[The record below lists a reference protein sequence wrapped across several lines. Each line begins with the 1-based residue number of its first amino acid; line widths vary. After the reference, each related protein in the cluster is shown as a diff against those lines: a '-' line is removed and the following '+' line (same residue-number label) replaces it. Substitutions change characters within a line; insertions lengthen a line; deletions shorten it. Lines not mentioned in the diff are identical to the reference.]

1 MALALPLLS
10 LWWTLQPAPAPAP
23 EASSPAPAEPAS
35 EPVPEASSPA
45 PAEPASEPAPE
56 ASSPAPAEPPAPAP
70 VPEASPPPP
79 ASEPAPTKLDLKYL
93 RRTRFQT
100 AAIYDI
106 VGGGSRPMTWA
117 TALQGGFP
125 WSSIRGQVGLGPR
138 GLAIG
143 LDLETARFRRFRP
156 ALLIALRWVDR
167 PRVRVTGELLL
178 GWLVQ
183 IGELARRG
191 PNAELRL
198 RVAFP
203 VGRVAPYLLLATSHT
218 LLTDRVTINTS
229 DGETRDLSFRHEWL
243 PRASLGL
250 AVAISRAIGL
260 EAGVDLAWYDAPSAT
275 PSIPG
280 FHLGLAF
287 GGGAR

>member
-1 MALALPLLS
+1 MALALPLLAA
-10 LWWTLQPAPAPAP
+10 WALQPTVLAPAP
-23 EASSPAPAEPAS
+23 EPAPEPAAPEPEPALEPAPAA
-35 EPVPEASSPA
+35 A
-45 PAEPASEPAPE
+45 PSEPALE
-56 ASSPAPAEPPAPAP
+56 PAPK
-70 VPEASPPPP
+70 
-79 ASEPAPTKLDLKYL
+79 ASEPTKLDLKVL

-125 WSSIRGQVGLGPR
+125 WSSVRGQVGLGAR

-218 LLTDRVTINTS
+218 LLTDRVTIATS

>member
-23 EASSPAPAEPAS
+23 EASSPAPAAAAS
-35 EPVPEASSPA
+35 EPV
-45 PAEPASEPAPE
+45 PE

-70 VPEASPPPP
+70 VPEASPPAP
-79 ASEPAPTKLDLKYL
+79 ASEPTKLDLKYL

-250 AVAISRAIGL
+250 AVAISRSIGL

-280 FHLGLAF
+280 FHLALAF